1 MYFNDYLSSERGMS
15 VEGATVALTLFGIG
29 GMFGQLVSLVYLT
42 HYRYHDTNGL
52 NQYYILN
59 DCATYSK

>member
-1 MYFNDYLSSERGMS
+1 MS
-15 VEGATVALTLFGIG
+15 IEGATVALTLFGIG
-29 GMFGQLVSLVYLT
+29 GLFGQLVSLVYLT